1 MFHKREDLI
10 GWLTCSHVSALIGRA
25 APTFYVMDRRMG
37 VCLVR
42 HPCKVMSTNGVFGDF
57 FFVRSDL
64 SSGLALAF
72 LSDDGH
78 HITPYKIIFCS
89 LAALP

>member
-72 LSDDGH
+72 LSDGGH
-78 HITPYKIIFCS
+78 HITPYKIIFV
-89 LAALP
+89 P